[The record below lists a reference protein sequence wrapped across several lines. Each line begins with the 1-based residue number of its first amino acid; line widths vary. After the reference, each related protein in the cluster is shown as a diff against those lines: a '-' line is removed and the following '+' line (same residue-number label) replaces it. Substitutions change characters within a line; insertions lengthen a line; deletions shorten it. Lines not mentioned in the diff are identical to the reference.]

1 VTLKHRGL
9 DWIGLRLSVISN
21 RYNYPLY
28 AAIERD
34 HGLLR
39 DEAAVIL
46 CLSLLGDGQTAQ
58 DIVGYTARP
67 KNTVSRAVRKLEA
80 GGTIRRHGDS
90 SDARASRLYLTDDG
104 LSLVQGIKAYYLER
118 DKKVIGALTASERRE
133 FNRLLVKIADA
144 SKTWV

>member
-1 VTLKHRGL
+1 VTLKHRGR

-21 RYNYPLY
+21 RYTYPLY

-39 DEAAVIL
+39 DEAAVIV
-46 CLSLLGDGQTAQ
+46 CLSFGDGATAQ

-67 KNTVSRAVRKLEA
+67 KNTISRAVRKLEA
-80 GGTIRRHGDS
+80 GGVIRRHDDS
-90 SDARASRLYLTDDG
+90 SDARASRLYLTDCG
-104 LSLVQGIKAYYLER
+104 LALFQRIKAYYVER
-118 DKKVIGALTASERRE
+118 DKKVIGALTALEQRE
-133 FNRLLVKIADA
+133 FDRLLVKIADA

>member
-1 VTLKHRGL
+1 VTLKHRGR

-21 RYNYPLY
+21 RYTYPLY

-39 DEAAVIL
+39 DEAAVIV
-46 CLSLLGDGQTAQ
+46 CLSFGDGPTAQ

-67 KNTVSRAVRKLEA
+67 KNTISRAVRKLEA
-80 GGTIRRHGDS
+80 AGVIRRHGDS
-90 SDARASRLYLTDDG
+90 CDARASRLYLTDHG
-104 LSLVQGIKAYYLER
+104 LSLFRRIRTHYVER
-118 DKKVIGALTASERRE
+118 DEKVVGALTASERRE
-133 FNRLLVKIADA
+133 FDRLLVKIADA